1 MAFSSVGRCRALA
14 YAYQAAGDLRRAIP
28 LLNAVLAQREQAPGD
43 THPSTLNSRNNLA
56 SAYESAGDLRQA
68 IPLYEAT
75 LAQREQVLG
84 DTHPDT
90 LISRNNLAS
99 ARRAV
104 QAIQPSATRA
114 CLFDGLVG

>member
-56 SAYESAGDLRQA
+56 SA
-68 IPLYEAT
+68 
-75 LAQREQVLG
+75 
-84 DTHPDT
+84 
-90 LISRNNLAS
+90 
-99 ARRAV
+99 RRAV
-104 QAIQPSATRA
+104 QAIQPSATKA
-114 CLFDGLVG
+114 VPQAPSTAD